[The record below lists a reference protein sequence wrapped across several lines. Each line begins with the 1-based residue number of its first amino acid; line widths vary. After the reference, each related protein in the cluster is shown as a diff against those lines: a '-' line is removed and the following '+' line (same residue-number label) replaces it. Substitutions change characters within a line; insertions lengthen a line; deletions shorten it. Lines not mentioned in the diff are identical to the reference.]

1 MAPVEKG
8 PLWRDLMFILR
19 RYLDVAA
26 PVLSSMRLFQLTKE
40 QAVRD
45 PLTRCHNR
53 RFLDEYIQQYELLS
67 QRHEKRVG
75 FLMIDLD
82 FFKQV
87 NDQYGHQTGDSVL
100 QEIAMVIKDSIRK
113 SDLLVRYG
121 GEEFLVLLL
130 EIDSNTT
137 DVVAEKVRFAVEK
150 HQFELPGG
158 VTLRKT
164 ISIGIS
170 EYPRDADMFYKAI
183 KYADVAL
190 YEAKQAGRNR
200 VVRFEPAM
208 WTKQE
213 Y

>member
-1 MAPVEKG
+1 
-8 PLWRDLMFILR
+8 MFILR

-26 PVLSSMRLFQLTKE
+26 PVLSSMRLLHLTKE

-45 PLTRCHNR
+45 PLTHCHNR
-53 RFLDEYIQQYELLS
+53 RFLDEYIKQYEVLS
-67 QRHEKRVG
+67 QRHEKKVG

-100 QEIAMVIKDSIRK
+100 LEIANLIRESIRR
-113 SDLLVRYG
+113 SDLLIRYG

-130 EIDSNTT
+130 EIDSETT
-137 DVVAEKVRFAVEK
+137 HVVAEKVRIAVEQ

-158 VTLRKT
+158 IAIHKT
-164 ISIGIS
+164 VSIGIS
-170 EYPRDADMFYKAI
+170 EYPQDAEMFYKAI

-200 VVRFEPAM
+200 VVRFEPSM
-208 WTKQE
+208 WTKEE